1 MAKVI
6 SCRDVGMDCDFEAR
20 GETEQEIMQK
30 CAEHAR
36 AEHGMTE
43 IPADV
48 QAKVKAAIHDEPK
61 AQVA

>member
-20 GETEQEIMQK
+20 GETEQEVLRQ

-36 AEHGMTE
+36 SEHGME
-43 IPADV
+43 KIPADV
-48 QAKVKAAIHDEPK
+48 AAKIKTAMRDEKAA
-61 AQVA
+61 